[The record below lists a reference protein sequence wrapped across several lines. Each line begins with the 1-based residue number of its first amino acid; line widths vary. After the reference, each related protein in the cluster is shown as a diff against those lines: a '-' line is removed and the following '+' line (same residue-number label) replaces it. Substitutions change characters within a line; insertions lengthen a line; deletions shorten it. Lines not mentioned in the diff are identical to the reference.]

1 MIKIFFWKIFLLIR
15 IIRKRERMIFRLLS
29 ILIWNKRASF
39 ICIKFL
45 IFSRIIHH
53 ILSVWII
60 TVSFL
65 SILNKLIAFLN
76 WNLDSHRIYKI
87 IISKQ
92 TTWDFLSFPYII
104 LNLWIIHITKSACSS
119 NFLFNTFNL
128 HFLDMY
134 LSAFKLLA
142 VIPSLIAFIIDFKTQ
157 LIK

>member
-1 MIKIFFWKIFLLIR
+1 MIKIFFWRIFLIIR
-15 IIRKRERMIFRLLS
+15 IIRERERLIFRLLS

-39 ICIKFL
+39 IGIEFL

-87 IISKQ
+87 IISNQ
-92 TTWDFLSFPYII
+92 TTRDFLSFPYII
-104 LNLWIIHITKSACSS
+104 FNLWIIHITKSAYSS

-134 LSAFKLLA
+134 LSTFKLLA